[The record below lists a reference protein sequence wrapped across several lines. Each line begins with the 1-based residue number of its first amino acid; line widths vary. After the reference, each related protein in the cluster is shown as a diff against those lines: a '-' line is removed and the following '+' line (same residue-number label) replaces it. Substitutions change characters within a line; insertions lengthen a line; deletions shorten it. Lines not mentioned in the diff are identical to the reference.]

1 VADNEAFMQFLAS
14 WALVHE
20 TADEGWKSA
29 VLRGE
34 NQQPGEMDNGP
45 EAFVD
50 GLSAMIAER
59 KEQLKADIAS
69 GAIEPPGSKADVS
82 EHMDELR
89 FEVSELRGRLE
100 SMQASLDA
108 LLDRGVMLASTSEA
122 PAPTEPAPA
131 VETPDE
137 TPASPAETPE

>member
-1 VADNEAFMQFLAS
+1 MNNDDFMRFLAS

-29 VLRGE
+29 VRRGLE
-34 NQQPGEMDNGP
+34 LEPGEMNEGA

-59 KEQLKADIAS
+59 KEQLKAELAEGGEQATSAS
-69 GAIEPPGSKADVS
+69 GDVGG
-82 EHMDELR
+82 ELDELR

-100 SMQASLDA
+100 SLQSSIDA
-108 LLDRGVMLASTSEA
+108 LLARGEGG
-122 PAPTEPAPA
+122 EG
-131 VETPDE
+131 
-137 TPASPAETPE
+137 

>member
-1 VADNEAFMQFLAS
+1 MNNDDFMRFLAS

-29 VLRGE
+29 VVRGE
-34 NQQPGEMDNGP
+34 QQEAGEMNAGP

-50 GLSAMIAER
+50 GLSAAIAQR
-59 KEQLKADIAS
+59 KEELKAELAAGGGAS
-69 GAIEPPGSKADVS
+69 AAPSGDVG
-82 EHMDELR
+82 EHLDELR

-108 LLDRGVMLASTSEA
+108 LLQGTQ
-122 PAPTEPAPA
+122 PP
-131 VETPDE
+131 
-137 TPASPAETPE
+137 TPAG